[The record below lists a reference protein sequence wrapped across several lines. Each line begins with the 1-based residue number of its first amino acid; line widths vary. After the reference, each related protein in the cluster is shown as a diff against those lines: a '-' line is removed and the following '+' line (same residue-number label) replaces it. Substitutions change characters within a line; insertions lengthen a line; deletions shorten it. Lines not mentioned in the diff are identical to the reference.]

1 MKILVTGGAGFIGSH
16 MADRLLA
23 DGHQVIIL
31 DNLCTG
37 FHENIPAAA
46 EFVNGDVRDAG
57 AVDSVFKQGIDAVFH
72 IAGQASTI
80 VSFDDPTEDLTV
92 NVIGTLNVMNQCIKH
107 KVPRI
112 LYASSMT
119 AYGIPSKLPVT
130 EDEPVRPISYYG
142 ITKEAAERYLFATAG
157 RVDLD
162 FDFHVTAFRMFNVY
176 GERQSLDN
184 PYQGVVTIFMAN
196 ILRGQPITIFSDGEQ
211 TRDFVYI
218 GDVVEAWVSAL
229 DNPASYGKVYNVG
242 AGGSI
247 SINRLVDVTL
257 HSFEKSRDAY
267 EVRYNTERPGD
278 QRHMTADISRLRA
291 DLGWEPRVSFNEG
304 MRRTLRWA
312 NEKGGAKP

>member
-1 MKILVTGGAGFIGSH
+1 MTILVTGGAGFIGSH
-16 MADRLLA
+16 MADHLLA
-23 DGHQVIIL
+23 RGHRVVIL

-37 FHENIPAAA
+37 FKENAPAAA
-46 EFVNGDVRDAG
+46 EFVKGDVRDPG
-57 AVDSVFKQGIDAVFH
+57 AVAAAFDRGVDAVFH

-80 VSFDDPTEDLTV
+80 VSFDDPAEDLSV
-92 NVIGTLNVMNQCIKH
+92 NVIGTLNVMNECIRRR
-107 KVPRI
+107 VTRV

-119 AYGIPSKLPVT
+119 AYGVPSKLPVT

-196 ILRGQPITIFSDGEQ
+196 ILKGEPITIFSDGEQ

-218 GDVVEAWVSAL
+218 GDVADAWLRAL

-257 HSFEKSRDAY
+257 DCFGKSRETY
-267 EVRYNTERPGD
+267 EVRYLPERPGD

-291 DLGWEPRVSFNEG
+291 DLGWEPRVLFDDG
-304 MRRTLRWA
+304 MQRTLRWA
-312 NEKGGAKP
+312 VNKSAPGA

>member
-1 MKILVTGGAGFIGSH
+1 MTILVTGGAGFIGSH
-16 MADRLLA
+16 MADHLLA
-23 DGHQVIIL
+23 RGHRVVIL

-37 FHENIPAAA
+37 FEDNVPAAS
-46 EFVNGDVRDAG
+46 EFVKGDIRDPG
-57 AVDSVFKQGIDAVFH
+57 AVAAAFDRGVDAVFH

-80 VSFDDPTEDLTV
+80 VSFDDPAEDLSV
-92 NVIGTLNVMNQCIKH
+92 NVTGTLNVMNECIRRR
-107 KVPRI
+107 VTRV

-119 AYGIPSKLPVT
+119 AYGVPSKLPVT

-196 ILRGQPITIFSDGEQ
+196 ILKDEPITIFSDGEQ

-218 GDVVEAWVSAL
+218 GDVADAWLRAL

-257 HSFEKSRDAY
+257 DCFGKSRETY
-267 EVRYNTERPGD
+267 EVRYLPERPGD

-291 DLGWEPRVSFNEG
+291 DLGWEPRVPFDDG
-304 MRRTLRWA
+304 MQRTLRWA
-312 NEKGGAKP
+312 VNKSAPGA

>member
-1 MKILVTGGAGFIGSH
+1 VTILVTGGAGFIGSH
-16 MADRLLA
+16 MADHLLA
-23 DGHQVIIL
+23 RGHRVVIL

-37 FHENIPAAA
+37 FEENVPAAA
-46 EFVNGDVRDAG
+46 EFVKGDVRDPG
-57 AVDSVFKQGIDAVFH
+57 AVAAAFDKGVEAVFH

-80 VSFDDPTEDLTV
+80 VSFDDPAEDLSV
-92 NVIGTLNVMNQCIKH
+92 NVTGTLNVMNECIRRR
-107 KVPRI
+107 VTRV

-119 AYGIPSKLPVT
+119 AYGVPAKLPVT

-196 ILRGQPITIFSDGEQ
+196 ILKGEPITIFSDGEQ

-218 GDVVEAWVSAL
+218 GDVADAWLRAL
-229 DNPASYGKVYNVG
+229 DNPASYGTVYNVG

-257 HSFEKSRDAY
+257 DCFGKSRETY
-267 EVRYNTERPGD
+267 EVRYLPERPGD
-278 QRHMTADISRLRA
+278 QRHMTADISRLRT
-291 DLGWEPRVSFNEG
+291 DLGWEPRVPFDDG
-304 MRRTLRWA
+304 MQRTLRWA
-312 NEKGGAKP
+312 VNKSAPGA

>member
-1 MKILVTGGAGFIGSH
+1 MTILVTGGAGFIGSH
-16 MADRLLA
+16 MADHLLA
-23 DGHQVIIL
+23 RGHRVVIL

-37 FHENIPAAA
+37 FEENVPAAA
-46 EFVNGDVRDAG
+46 EFVKGDVRDPG
-57 AVDSVFKQGIDAVFH
+57 AVAAAFDKGVEAVFH

-80 VSFDDPTEDLTV
+80 VSFDDPAEDLSV
-92 NVIGTLNVMNQCIKH
+92 NVTGTLNVMNECIRRR
-107 KVPRI
+107 VTRV

-119 AYGIPSKLPVT
+119 AYGVPAKLPVT

-196 ILRGQPITIFSDGEQ
+196 ILKGEPITIFSDGEQ

-218 GDVVEAWVSAL
+218 GDVADAWLRAL
-229 DNPASYGKVYNVG
+229 DNPASYGTVYNVG

-257 HSFEKSRDAY
+257 DCFGKSRETY
-267 EVRYNTERPGD
+267 EVRYLPERPGD
-278 QRHMTADISRLRA
+278 QRHMTADISRLRT
-291 DLGWEPRVSFNEG
+291 DLGWEPRVPFDDG
-304 MRRTLRWA
+304 MQRTLRWA
-312 NEKGGAKP
+312 VNKSAPGA

>member
-1 MKILVTGGAGFIGSH
+1 VTILVTGGAGFIGSH
-16 MADRLLA
+16 MADHLLA
-23 DGHQVIIL
+23 RGHRVVIL

-37 FHENIPAAA
+37 FEDNVPAAS
-46 EFVNGDVRDAG
+46 EFVKGDIRDPG
-57 AVDSVFKQGIDAVFH
+57 AVAAAFDRGVDAVFH

-80 VSFDDPTEDLTV
+80 VSFDDPAEDLSV
-92 NVIGTLNVMNQCIKH
+92 NVTGTLNVMNECIRRR
-107 KVPRI
+107 VTRV

-119 AYGIPSKLPVT
+119 AYGVPSKLPVT

-196 ILRGQPITIFSDGEQ
+196 ILKDEPITIFSDGEQ

-218 GDVVEAWVSAL
+218 GDVADAWLRAL

-257 HSFEKSRDAY
+257 DCFGKSRETY
-267 EVRYNTERPGD
+267 EVRYLPERPGD

-291 DLGWEPRVSFNEG
+291 DLGWEPRVPFDDG
-304 MRRTLRWA
+304 MQRTLRWA
-312 NEKGGAKP
+312 VNKSAPGA

>member
-1 MKILVTGGAGFIGSH
+1 MNILVTGGAGFIGSH
-16 MADRLLA
+16 MADHLLA
-23 DGHQVIIL
+23 LGHRVVIL

-37 FHENIPAAA
+37 FEENVPGAA
-46 EFVNGDVRDAG
+46 EFVKGDVRDQN
-57 AVDSVFKQGIDAVFH
+57 AVAAAFDKGVDAVFH

-80 VSFDDPTEDLTV
+80 VSFDDPAEDLSV
-92 NVIGTLNVMNQCIKH
+92 NVIGTLNVMSECIRRR
-107 KVPRI
+107 VPRV

-119 AYGIPSKLPVT
+119 AYGVPSKLPVT

-162 FDFHVTAFRMFNVY
+162 FEFHVTAFRMFNVY

-196 ILRGQPITIFSDGEQ
+196 ILNGEPITIFSDGEQ

-218 GDVVEAWVSAL
+218 GDVADAWVRAL
-229 DNPASYGKVYNVG
+229 DNPASYGRVYNVG

-257 HSFEKSRDAY
+257 DCFGKSRDTY
-267 EVRYNTERPGD
+267 EVRYLPERPGD
-278 QRHMTADISRLRA
+278 QRHMTADISRLQA
-291 DLGWEPRVSFNEG
+291 DLGWAPRVPFDDG
-304 MRRTLRWA
+304 MQRTLRWA
-312 NEKGGAKP
+312 VGKRAPGA

>member
-1 MKILVTGGAGFIGSH
+1 VTILVTGGAGFIGSH
-16 MADRLLA
+16 MADHLLA
-23 DGHQVIIL
+23 RGHRVVIL

-37 FHENIPAAA
+37 FKENAPAAA
-46 EFVNGDVRDAG
+46 EFVKGDVRDPG
-57 AVDSVFKQGIDAVFH
+57 AVAAAFDRDVDAVFH

-80 VSFDDPTEDLTV
+80 VSFDDPAEDLSV
-92 NVIGTLNVMNQCIKH
+92 NVVGTLNVMNECIRRR
-107 KVPRI
+107 VTRV

-119 AYGIPSKLPVT
+119 AYGVPSKLPVT

-162 FDFHVTAFRMFNVY
+162 FDFNVTAFRMFNVY

-196 ILRGQPITIFSDGEQ
+196 ILKGEPITIFSDGEQ

-218 GDVVEAWVSAL
+218 GDVADAWLRAL

-257 HSFEKSRDAY
+257 DCFGKSRETY
-267 EVRYNTERPGD
+267 EVRYLPERPGD

-291 DLGWEPRVSFNEG
+291 DLGWEPRVLFDDG
-304 MRRTLRWA
+304 MQRTLRWA
-312 NEKGGAKP
+312 VNKSAPGA